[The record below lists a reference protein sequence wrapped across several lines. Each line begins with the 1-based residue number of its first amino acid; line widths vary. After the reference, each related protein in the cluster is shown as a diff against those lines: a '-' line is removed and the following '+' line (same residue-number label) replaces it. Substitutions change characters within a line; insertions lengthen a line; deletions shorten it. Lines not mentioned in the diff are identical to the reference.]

1 MAQGWNFLQAFAGPF
16 LFIRSMLS
24 RFYGGGRDISRYR
37 VLPDSKYVEFHVKGD
52 QWIPLAWRSSHQ
64 EAASLLEIIAR
75 EPAKTRPTSRTFD
88 RWYDEYR
95 AEWQRKVTS
104 QLGPEELE
112 SLISGIKDL
121 VTPAGGRQPTT
132 EELMRAI
139 EQVDRKG

>member
-1 MAQGWNFLQAFAGPF
+1 MAQGWNFLQAFARPSQ
-16 LFIRSMLS
+16 FIRSMLS
-24 RFYGGGRDISRYR
+24 RFGGKEQDISRYR
-37 VLPDSKYVEFHVKGD
+37 VLPDSKYVEFNVKGD

-88 RWYDEYR
+88 RWYDEYQ
-95 AEWQRKVTS
+95 AEWQRKVAS

-112 SLISGIKDL
+112 SLISDIKDL
-121 VTPAGGRQPTT
+121 VTPAGGRRPTT